1 MAPANSKANY
11 KTYEAQARMVRAIV
25 AAHPDVKWN
34 YKEIVACYGS
44 DMTDFALNHRFR
56 RYRAQSV
63 IIREARKQGFDM
75 KNMGLPDDLPD
86 AQERVDKTNI
96 AKYFG
101 QSTADGM
108 QFQFRGIKK
117 DAETLRQTV
126 AANGDAASC
135 LNLSTMPSSSAATTP
150 SRSAFTTP
158 TSSRRSGTGTARKRR
173 IDLKQ
178 ESSDDEGTAAEDS
191 NYSERDQT
199 PSKRTK
205 TVSSSAM
212 MAANAN
218 TMATAAGG
226 GLGVTGQKNVTPRR
240 AAQKA
245 NVTIASVAAQLQDS
259 ESPTPSSAP
268 ATTTTLP
275 SSLPLRRS
283 SASPCSA
290 LWHRQRRRQSWQR
303 DRHGPQRCSRLHWRR
318 RRRRSCSPLAAF
330 SRNGSDVCMT
340 SMARPGGS
348 FTYPAMPYINDDFED
363 GEY

>member
-259 ESPTPSSAP
+259 ESPTPIERTSYHHHTPVQPAAPSVERKSMFGPFGTGNGAGNPGNATAMGHSAAP
-268 ATTTTLP
+268 AYTGGGGGGAPALP
-275 SSLPLRRS
+275 
-283 SASPCSA
+283 
-290 LWHRQRRRQSWQR
+290 
-303 DRHGPQRCSRLHWRR
+303 
-318 RRRRSCSPLAAF
+318 AAF

-340 SMARPGGS
+340 SIARPGGS